1 MEHRTKPAVIVIV
14 AVMLRPA
21 LCSAANGSDPS

>member
-14 AVMLRPA
+14 AVMLRPV